1 MKKFLIVVAV
11 IALVFAAG
19 SVQAKDW
26 KISPHRR
33 GRRVPTVQLYD
44 SRWQIGRF

>member
-1 MKKFLIVVAV
+1 MKKLFIVIAV
-11 IALVFAAG
+11 IALVCAAG

-33 GRRVPTVQLYD
+33 GRRIPTVQLYD
-44 SRWQIGRF
+44 SRWQIGGF